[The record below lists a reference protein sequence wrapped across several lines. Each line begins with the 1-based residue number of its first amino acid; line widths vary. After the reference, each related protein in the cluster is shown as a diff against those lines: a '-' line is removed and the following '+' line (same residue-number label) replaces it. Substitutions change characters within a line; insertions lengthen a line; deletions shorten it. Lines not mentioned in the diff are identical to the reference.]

1 MLVATAALSC
11 LGGILGGCGSLE
23 RILVFPGA
31 DSQGRPDSVIPS
43 GSDYELVPLQTRDGT
58 RIVAQFGRALGSA
71 GGPAADPREAPT
83 VIFFYGNG
91 AYAAQMAGEFSH
103 FRRLGM
109 NVLLPE
115 YPGYGMSGGK
125 PSERGCYEAAD
136 AAYEYLERRP
146 GIDRGRIVAA
156 GWSMGS
162 AVAVDLASRRRVA
175 ALVMVSAFTAL
186 PEVARTL
193 QPWAPVSLIIRS
205 RFDSIEKIPAVT
217 CPILIVH
224 GSRDEIVPLAMAGR
238 LAAAARARVTSY
250 TVAGGGH
257 NDVFAVG
264 GDALWESVRGFIS
277 AAK

>member
-1 MLVATAALSC
+1 MLLASAALSC
-11 LGGILGGCGSLE
+11 LGAILGGCDSIE
-23 RILVFPGA
+23 KSVVFPGA
-31 DSQGRPDSVIPS
+31 DSQGRPDAVIPP
-43 GSDYELVPLQTRDGT
+43 GGDYELVPLRTRDGT
-58 RIVAQFGRALGSA
+58 TIVAQFGRALGPA
-71 GGPAADPREAPT
+71 GGPAEDVKGAPT

-91 AYAAQMAGEFSH
+91 AYAAQMGAEFSR

-136 AAYEYLERRP
+136 AAYDYLHRRP

-162 AVAVDLASRRRVA
+162 SVAIDLAGRRKVA
-175 ALVMVSAFTAL
+175 ALVTVSAFTTL
-186 PEVARTL
+186 PDVARAL
-193 QPWAPVSLIIRS
+193 QPWLPVSLIIRS
-205 RFDSIEKIPAVT
+205 RFDSIGKIPAVT

-224 GSRDEIVPLAMAGR
+224 GSRDEIVPPAMAAK
-238 LAAAARARVTSY
+238 LAAAARTRVVSY

-264 GDALWESVRGFIS
+264 GDELWESVRGFIS
-277 AAK
+277 ASR